1 MIETYFVTGKELEKY
16 REVIPEDMYSPGIML
31 FVAKSEGVMTGI
43 LVAEAA
49 GLRDI
54 IIRYIFVPEQ
64 YRLTYV
70 GRALEELLYEMAS
83 AMGMDRIVVSFVRD
97 EDEDMAGFF
106 TSLGFEVMD
115 ESGLF
120 ELDMSDTAEKI
131 ADYTRGKPDVR
142 TVALGDV
149 SAGDYDKLRHRLLEK
164 KTRSNRGG
172 DLYMDPGSM
181 EHFDPDISYIAMGK
195 NGEPAGAI
203 LFRPYDGDFV
213 LEYIC
218 VLNPGIGDVM
228 FDLLE
233 ASANRALDKAVIG
246 KKMFFHGINRSVV
259 RMAKKLELRPRR
271 VMDLVW
277 MEKYI

>member
-1 MIETYFVTGKELEKY
+1 MTETYFVTGKELFKY

-49 GLRDI
+49 GFHDL
-54 IIRYIFVPEQ
+54 IIRYIFVPEKF
-64 YRLTYV
+64 RHSHV
-70 GRALEELLYEMAS
+70 GRALAEFLYEMSS

-97 EDEDMAGFF
+97 EDEDMAGVF

-120 ELDMSDTAEKI
+120 ELDMADTAEKI

-142 TVALGDV
+142 TVALGAV
-149 SAGDYDKLRHRLLEK
+149 SAGDYDKLRHKLIEK
-164 KTRSNRGG
+164 KTQSKRGG
-172 DLYMDPGSM
+172 ELYMDPGPA
-181 EHFDPDISYIAMGK
+181 EHFDPDISFMAMDK
-195 NGEPAGAI
+195 NGEPTGAI
-203 LFRPYDGDFV
+203 LFKPQDGDFV

-218 VLNPGIGDVM
+218 VLNPGVGDVM

-233 ASANRALDKAVIG
+233 AASNRALEEAVIG
-246 KKMFFHGINRSVV
+246 KKMFFHGVNQSVV
-259 RMAKKLELRPRR
+259 RMAKKLELKPKRI
-271 VMDLVW
+271 MDLVW

>member
-64 YRLTYV
+64 YRLTNV

-142 TVALGDV
+142 TLALGEV

-164 KTRSNRGG
+164 KTRSDRGG
-172 DLYMDPGSM
+172 NLYMDPGTM
-181 EHFDPDISYIAMGK
+181 EHFDPDISFIAMDK

-203 LFRPYDGDFV
+203 LFKPYDGDFV

-233 ASANRALDKAVIG
+233 AAANRALEKAVIG

>member
-64 YRLTYV
+64 YRLTHV

-142 TVALGDV
+142 TLALGEV

-164 KTRSNRGG
+164 KTRSDRGG
-172 DLYMDPGSM
+172 NLYMDPGTM
-181 EHFDPDISYIAMGK
+181 EHFDPDISFIAMDK

-203 LFRPYDGDFV
+203 LFKPYDGDFV

-218 VLNPGIGDVM
+218 VLSPGIGDVM

-233 ASANRALDKAVIG
+233 AAANRALEKAVIG